1 MSCVDLWDS
10 LYPHE
15 TRDWG
20 GHSCYWKAT
29 WGQCDKYLHEC
40 AKTCSARCGGGGK
53 PAADPAAAEPKWWG
67 ALVPPSPPAPT
78 CDLHIS
84 YHVERFGSNDFTA
97 AVDVDRWVVGAE
109 VSLHFDRLMPL
120 PLEAYGALST
130 DSQPSTTLS
139 FSLEPAGFER
149 ARPGRFRF
157 RTTGAGVKPWAI
169 GCRHP
174 PLLIPPFPP
183 PSPPPPNYHRPK
195 GGPHPPPLPP
205 LMPSPPPKA
214 RPPPPP
220 NYHHWS
226 AAATAGPTTAP
237 KKTWI
242 TPQPCELGASF
253 SITSINEQTVDAR
266 IELRR
271 WVGDSLVSLEFPA
284 DYHPGM
290 PVSWHGASYAGGG
303 GTSTL
308 VYRIPT
314 MPDSSAFT
322 LSLVASEHFS
332 PPKIT
337 CKLPA
342 SPPPPPRPPPP
353 PPSPHPSPPPPSPSP
368 LPPLVPLPPPP
379 PPSPS
384 PSPPPSPPLPP
395 PPPPPP
401 PPPFFVEDLTPLPL
415 ISSPPLVGHTDA
427 AGASFGLVFVGI
439 LSAAVSTIALCVCL
453 HRRVAPHSN
462 PFEQLMRGAKYGT
475 LRTSNHGAADDLDHF
490 IDDILA
496 TGATNANVAPSTVSV
511 AQSDEGQRPVS
522 ELRREFDKV

>member
-205 LMPSPPPKA
+205 LMPSPPPPKA

-353 PPSPHPSPPPPSPSP
+353 PPSPHPRRRRRRRRRCRR
-368 LPPLVPLPPPP
+368 
-379 PPSPS
+379 
-384 PSPPPSPPLPP
+384 
-395 PPPPPP
+395 
-401 PPPFFVEDLTPLPL
+401 
-415 ISSPPLVGHTDA
+415 SSRCRLRRR
-427 AGASFGLVFVGI
+427 
-439 LSAAVSTIALCVCL
+439 
-453 HRRVAPHSN
+453 HRRRRRRH
-462 PFEQLMRGAKYGT
+462 R
-475 LRTSNHGAADDLDHF
+475 RRHCH
-490 IDDILA
+490 
-496 TGATNANVAPSTVSV
+496 
-511 AQSDEGQRPVS
+511 RRRHR
-522 ELRREFDKV
+522 LRRRRSSWKISRRCR